1 MLLEDRAKVDKKKSG
16 KSFFSDTPQSISES
30 SQDKPASE
38 TTTRDSVQSQEDKI
52 RDQLMTIQ
60 ILTKKIVVD
69 ESERELELKRF
80 RNETSLMR
88 EQFEQQKQSLL
99 NENI

>member
-1 MLLEDRAKVDKKKSG
+1 
-16 KSFFSDTPQSISES
+16 
-30 SQDKPASE
+30 
-38 TTTRDSVQSQEDKI
+38 
-52 RDQLMTIQ
+52 MTIQ
-60 ILTKKIVVD
+60 TLTKKIVVD

-80 RNETSLMR
+80 RNEMSLMR